1 MCRFILLDQL
11 EWMFQIAKVI
21 IHIIQLKTSSTS
33 AFKMEMHVIV
43 VMMLQILYQRLII
56 NAINHVQAIN
66 RNTVGVLGVL
76 TSSKVIV

>member
-43 VMMLQILYQRLII
+43 VMMLQILYQRQII
-56 NAINHVQAIN
+56 NVINHVQAIYLS
-66 RNTVGVLGVL
+66 TVGVLGV
-76 TSSKVIV
+76 

>member
-1 MCRFILLDQL
+1 MHWFILLDQL

>member
-1 MCRFILLDQL
+1 MRWFILLDQL

-43 VMMLQILYQRLII
+43 VMMLQILYQRQII
-56 NAINHVQAIN
+56 NVINHVQAIYLS
-66 RNTVGVLGVL
+66 TVGVLGV
-76 TSSKVIV
+76 